1 MCGINNARIQTRLL
15 QERDLTYQN
24 VLDTVQAMELAA
36 NDIADMQKRTPSTVV
51 PHQLVHQLSPS
62 KEGKKNCVE
71 CYRCGGNYYATK
83 CKFINPNCR
92 SCGKKGHLARVYR
105 TRSKSS
111 KSAVTTSTS
120 RDQSTQTL
128 EHSKAKRYLPQYL
141 KPD

>member
-1 MCGINNARIQTRLL
+1 MLLPYNHWQNFVITVQKWTNGARCIVCGINNARIQTRLL

-92 SCGKKGHLARVYR
+92 SCGKKGL
-105 TRSKSS
+105 
-111 KSAVTTSTS
+111 
-120 RDQSTQTL
+120 L
-128 EHSKAKRYLPQYL
+128 
-141 KPD
+141 